1 MQRIFQKLSSIKLT
15 IILFIIIAVSSLIGT
30 FIIQEQPQDILK
42 SKYGDFLYS
51 IFKFLSFFDLYHS
64 WWFISMLVLFSL
76 NIIVCSVNIFS
87 PLYKQVFKPS
97 VEVDDKY
104 LENLKNS
111 TKIKLSTSKDKFKS
125 SLIGYLKK
133 KGYKIKEREDT
144 LLSYKGSW
152 SRFSVLIVHL
162 SFLLILTGALIG
174 NLFGFKGYIEIEE
187 GSCVG
192 SFYLRNS
199 DKQVPLGF
207 MVFLKKFT
215 VEFYENKN
223 IPKSFIS
230 EVEIKDSCSSE
241 PILTEKIEV
250 NHPFFYRGIKLYQ
263 SSYGKSGNI
272 KDIAIQIS
280 KNNIEISKINTSLN
294 KEETIKN
301 TNYKIKV
308 LYFIPDFA
316 LDEKMQIFSKSEEPN
331 NPAIFVQLIEPNGKI
346 REFWIFQKFPDFHK
360 LKEVAFDFRFLDF
373 KQNFYS
379 GLQVVNDPGIPLVYS
394 GCILILIGLFLS
406 LCFYYRKIWFK
417 FKDDIFIVAG
427 ISNKNSFSFSE
438 EFQKIIS
445 EIKLFNL

>member
-1 MQRIFQKLSSIKLT
+1 MHKIFQKLSSIKLA
-15 IILFIIIAVSSLIGT
+15 IILFIIIAISSLIGT
-30 FIIQEQPQDILK
+30 LIIQEQPQDILIQ
-42 SKYGDFLYS
+42 KYGDFLYN
-51 IFKFLSFFDLYHS
+51 IFNFLGFFDLYHS

-97 VEVDDKY
+97 VEVDDTY
-104 LENLKNS
+104 LGNLKNS
-111 TKIKLSTSKDKFKS
+111 TKIKLSASKDKFKS
-125 SLIGYLKK
+125 GLIKYLKK

-152 SRFSVLIVHL
+152 SRFSVLIVHI
-162 SFLLILTGALIG
+162 SFLLILAGALIG
-174 NLFGFKGYIEIEE
+174 AIWGYKGYIEIEE

-192 SFYLRNS
+192 FFYLRNS

-215 VEFYENKN
+215 VEFYKNKN

-230 EVEIKDSCSSE
+230 EVEIKESCSGES
-241 PILTEKIEV
+241 ILTKKIEV
-250 NHPFFYRGIKLYQ
+250 NHPLSFRGIKLYQ
-263 SSYGKSGNI
+263 SSYGNNI
-272 KDIAIQIS
+272 KDINIQVI
-280 KNNIEISKINTSLN
+280 KNNIEIAKINTSLN
-294 KEETIKN
+294 KEEIIKN

-316 LDEKMQIFSKSEEPN
+316 LDENMQIFSKSEEPN
-331 NPAIFVQLIEPNGKI
+331 NPAIFVQLMGEKEKTK
-346 REFWIFQKFPDFHK
+346 EFWIFLKFPDFHK
-360 LKEVAFDFRFLDF
+360 LKESPFDFRFLDF

-379 GLQVVNDPGIPLVYS
+379 GLQVVNDPGIPFVYS

-417 FKDDIFIVAG
+417 FKDDVLIVAG

-445 EIKLFNL
+445 EIKSFNL